1 MPNYPTHARWGRIG
15 AVVTAL
21 AVGGALYYLFEAIPI
36 AGAAALGAA
45 ATTFVGSIY
54 PDIDHHSSIPRRKAT
69 RAFRILVVLGILSL
83 AGLGWESLLSA
94 VESAAGTA
102 NIDLPAPTPVVAAA
116 VTATVAAIAAA
127 LVEPIIGVATDRHRG
142 WTHNPLVNSVFTTA
156 IAAIVWT
163 VTAGLP
169 VHRRVAAVAVVATFF
184 VGALI
189 HLGLD
194 GEII

>member
-15 AVVTAL
+15 AVVMAL
-21 AVGGALYYLFEAIPI
+21 AVGGALYYLFEAIPL

-54 PDIDHHSSIPRRKAT
+54 PDIDHHNSIPRRKAT

-83 AGLGWESLLSA
+83 AGLGWELLLSA
-94 VESAAGTA
+94 VESTAQTAGVG
-102 NIDLPAPTPVVAAA
+102 LPAPTPVVAAG
-116 VTATVAAIAAA
+116 VTAVVAAVAAA
-127 LVEPIIGVATDRHRG
+127 LVEPAIGLATDKHRG
-142 WTHNPLVNSVFTTA
+142 WTHNPLVNSVLTAA
-156 IAAIVWT
+156 IAALVWIVT
-163 VTAGLP
+163 DGLA
-169 VHRRVAAVAVVATFF
+169 VHRRVAAVVVVATFF

-194 GEII
+194 GEIV